1 MSVLFAASTSNKEA
15 FVHTIQDLKA
25 GYKKFRS
32 GAYAEQTDQYREL
45 ATGQDP
51 DVMVI
56 SCADSRVE
64 PAEIFAAT
72 PGQLFV
78 VRNVAN
84 LVHARDADQTAHSV
98 ASAVEFAVTALKVK
112 HIVVLGHAACGG
124 VKACLSAGNGQ
135 PVGEFIAPW
144 VEALDAT
151 RDQVLASSPADPQT
165 ALEHAGVGT
174 SLDNLMSYAF
184 VRDAVAAGT
193 LELHGAWF
201 NIGPGELSWRDPKTG
216 EFSLFDA

>member
-1 MSVLFAASTSNKEA
+1 M
-15 FVHTIQDLKA
+15 HTIQDLKA
-25 GYKKFRS
+25 GYQRFRS
-32 GAYAEQTDQYREL
+32 GAYAEKANQYSEL
-45 ATGQDP
+45 GNGQDP
-51 DVMVI
+51 DIMII

-64 PAEIFAAT
+64 PAEIFAT
-72 PGQLFV
+72 SPGQFFV

-84 LVHARDADQTAHSV
+84 LVHARDADNTAHSV

-112 HIVVLGHAACGG
+112 HIIVLGHAACGG

-135 PVGEFIAPW
+135 PIGEFIAPW
-144 VEALDAT
+144 VEALDDT

-174 SLDNLMSYAF
+174 SLENLMSYSF
-184 VRDAVAAGT
+184 VSDAVTAGA

-201 NIGPGELSWRDPKTG
+201 NIGQGELHWRDAQTG
-216 EFSLFDA
+216 EFSAF

>member
-1 MSVLFAASTSNKEA
+1 M
-15 FVHTIQDLKA
+15 HTVEDLKS
-25 GYKKFRS
+25 GYRKFRT
-32 GAYAEQTDQYREL
+32 GTFQAEVEQYQTLGE
-45 ATGQDP
+45 GQDP

-64 PAEIFAAT
+64 PAEIFAAR

-84 LVHARDADQTAHSV
+84 LVHASDASAAAHSV

-124 VKACLSAGNGQ
+124 VKACLSAGDGQ
-135 PVGEFIAPW
+135 PIGTFIAPW

-151 RDQVLASSPADPQT
+151 RDAVLSDNPEDPQT
-165 ALEHAGVGT
+165 SLEHAGVGT
-174 SLDNLMSYAF
+174 SLTNLMSYSF
-184 VRDAVAAGT
+184 VSDAVAAGT

-201 NIGPGELSWRDPKTG
+201 KIGAGELHWRDPATG
-216 EFSLFDA
+216 VFAAV